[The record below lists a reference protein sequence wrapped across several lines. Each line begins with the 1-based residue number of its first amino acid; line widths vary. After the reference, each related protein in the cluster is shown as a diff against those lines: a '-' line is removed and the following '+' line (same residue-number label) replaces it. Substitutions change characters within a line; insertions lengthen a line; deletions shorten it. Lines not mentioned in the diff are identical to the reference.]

1 MCKHSTMV
9 SPIHLL
15 LFGAHKVK
23 NINGSIILDD
33 WFVVIKNYNIQIISN
48 FCNYS

>member
-15 LFGAHKVK
+15 LFGARKVV
-23 NINGSIILDD
+23 NTDGLIILDD
-33 WFVVIKNYNIQIISN
+33 WFVVI
-48 FCNYS
+48 